1 MTSMKKTKVP
11 VCCYAVVPGAPVGE
25 RIGLVHRGGRG
36 HEPANLDRA
45 YSDGRFM
52 SDAETANFVSMM
64 NRLVGVDLAEAETMT
79 KAALGPHLQLV
90 PKV

>member
-1 MTSMKKTKVP
+1 MKKKKKSKRP
-11 VCCYAVVPGAPVGE
+11 RCCYALVPGAPAGE
-25 RIGLVHRGGRG
+25 RIGVVYHGGRG
-36 HEPANLDRA
+36 YEPADFDRA
-45 YSDGRFM
+45 YSDGSFM
-52 SDAETANFVSMM
+52 SDAKVKDFVSMM